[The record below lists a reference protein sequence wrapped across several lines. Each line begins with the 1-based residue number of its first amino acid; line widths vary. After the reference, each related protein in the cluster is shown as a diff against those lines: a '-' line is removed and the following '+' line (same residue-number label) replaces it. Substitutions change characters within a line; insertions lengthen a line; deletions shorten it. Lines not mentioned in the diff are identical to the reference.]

1 MPRVCLALL
10 LAVVSGLMLAGAA
23 QASTITVSTTADPAG
38 AGSCPASPCSL
49 RQAVSSANDG
59 DVVELLGSNATPSTY
74 QLTQGAQI
82 VIAKSLT
89 IQGGGVAATTVDG
102 SQNIDTAPMFPTQV
116 RMLKVTA
123 GTLHVAGVKFKGGVD
138 GADEAFVSCGACP
151 TLNGNG
157 GGALFNQGGSVM
169 LNGVAFDSN
178 TGGTPVGGAVSNNG
192 TLDMRDVSFT
202 NNNRAGFG
210 GALFTRGGTNYRVLA
225 RAADKAGNKET
236 PTQQRNIVLFTVR

>member
-1 MPRVCLALL
+1 V
-10 LAVVSGLMLAGAA
+10 
-23 QASTITVSTTADPAG
+23 
-38 AGSCPASPCSL
+38 
-49 RQAVSSANDG
+49 
-59 DVVELLGSNATPSTY
+59 
-74 QLTQGAQI
+74 
-82 VIAKSLT
+82 
-89 IQGGGVAATTVDG
+89 
-102 SQNIDTAPMFPTQV
+102 
-116 RMLKVTA
+116 KVTA
-123 GTLHVAGVKFKGGVD
+123 GTLHVAGVKFEGGVD